1 VKRTPWCSVVVVV
14 AAALSGLVPSACST
28 TTINEPPQLGDCLA
42 NGDAACK
49 LPDQTGG
56 GSPGGGHG
64 DAGEV
69 DAIATEDGGAC
80 GEVNLLLSAACLSCI
95 VATEGGSNPCCSSEG
110 ACSGDPGCLALVR
123 CAIGCTGNN
132 ASNCVGT
139 CEQAPTATQ
148 DSVQSYNDFGSCVA
162 SQVCPACPPFPVSTN
177 GEL

>member
-1 VKRTPWCSVVVVV
+1 M
-14 AAALSGLVPSACST
+14 
-28 TTINEPPQLGDCLA
+28 
-42 NGDAACK
+42 
-49 LPDQTGG
+49 TGG
-56 GSPGGGHG
+56 EFSRNT
-64 DAGEV
+64 AV
-69 DAIATEDGGAC
+69 DGAAINNTGATVVQVTDTSFVDNTATEDGGAC